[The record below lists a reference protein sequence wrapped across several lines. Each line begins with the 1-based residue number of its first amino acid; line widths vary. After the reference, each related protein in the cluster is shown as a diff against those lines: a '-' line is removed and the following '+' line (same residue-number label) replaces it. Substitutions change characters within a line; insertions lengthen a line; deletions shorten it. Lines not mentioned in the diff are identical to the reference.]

1 MILLLKKSINNIIKC
16 HCCCHPL
23 SLLDQ
28 NENILLD
35 QRENSLSIINTGYLI
50 ITIIIIIIII
60 IIRQQKI
67 TAIYSII
74 ITTTG

>member
-50 ITIIIIIIII
+50 ITIIIIIII
-60 IIRQQKI
+60 RQQKI